1 VPTGL
6 KITEV
11 EIAQA
16 RDLNL
21 DSLPIRLSRTDL
33 DARHFSQAKR
43 RFDCRPVGLALS
55 TSPMQ

>member
-16 RDLNL
+16 RDLDVDCL
-21 DSLPIRLSRTDL
+21 TIRLSRTDL
-33 DARHFSQAKR
+33 DARHFSQAER
-43 RFDCRPVGLALS
+43 RFD
-55 TSPMQ
+55 